1 LQNLIGTGEES
12 IAGRN
17 ASSIVD
23 SKFIEFSDVEGHVM
37 GHYTAK
43 GVTFHSHGEIST
55 FIQTGAFDYVKDAGS
70 HSGYIVRT
78 YADGAMITSKHHGTT
93 KHTDKGRRISGIF
106 EIISGTGRL
115 TGATGKE
122 Q

>member
-17 ASSIVD
+17 VSSIVD
-23 SKFIEFSDVEGHVM
+23 SKFIQIGDVEGHVM